1 MLVEV
6 LHLLKLI
13 IGLFLMVTIVVVLI
27 LQTFKT
33 LYDMGYLGNRSYPNL
48 CAIHSEAIKMLYE
61 GVPHGEVL
69 KKLRKMRFDFKM
81 PAPTNEKL
89 QKSLEF
95 TNRVLQNDRLMHEY
109 ILVPCFD
116 RKQYNAL
123 LKEDLAEGTTCIDT
137 PPRPGLLFND
147 DSDENIS
154 RMENLLAEWL
164 TKPFLM
170 KGAHKG
176 RHQSAI
182 FSCLQNKGIIKR
194 TISYNRYIESMVELK
209 KKYPKMSVTT
219 SKGTIS
225 YNINRVKTTN
235 LDYMELDKKITE
247 ILQREHD

>member
-1 MLVEV
+1 MFALTLKILNMLIW
-6 LHLLKLI
+6 LI
-13 IGLFLMVTIVVVLI
+13 VASILCLFIV

-48 CAIHSEAIKMLYE
+48 CTIHSEAIKMLYE
-61 GVPHGEVL
+61 GVPHEEVL

-89 QKSLEF
+89 RKSLEF

-123 LKEDLAEGTTCIDT
+123 LKEDLAEGATCIDT

-147 DSDENIS
+147 DSAENIS
-154 RMENLLAEWL
+154 RMEELLAEWH

-170 KGAHKG
+170 EGAHKG
-176 RHQSAI
+176 RNQSAI
-182 FSCLQNKGIIKR
+182 FCCLQNKGIIKR

-209 KKYPKMSVTT
+209 KKYPKMIVTT

-225 YNINRVKTTN
+225 YNIHRVKTTD

-247 ILQREHD
+247 ILQLEHD

>member
-1 MLVEV
+1 M
-6 LHLLKLI
+6 HI
-13 IGLFLMVTIVVVLI
+13 
-27 LQTFKT
+27 
-33 LYDMGYLGNRSYPNL
+33 
-48 CAIHSEAIKMLYE
+48 
-61 GVPHGEVL
+61 EVL

-89 QKSLEF
+89 RKSLEF

-123 LKEDLAEGTTCIDT
+123 LKEDLAEGTTSIDT

-147 DSDENIS
+147 DSAENIS
-154 RMENLLAEWL
+154 RMEELLAEWL

-170 KGAHKG
+170 EGAHMG
-176 RHQSAI
+176 RNQSAI
-182 FSCLQNKGIIKR
+182 FCCLQNKGIIKR
-194 TISYNRYIESMVELK
+194 TIPYNRYIESMVELK

-219 SKGTIS
+219 SKATIS
-225 YNINRVKTTN
+225 YNINRVKTTD

-247 ILQREHD
+247 ILQLEHD

>member
-1 MLVEV
+1 MFALTLKILNMLIW
-6 LHLLKLI
+6 LI
-13 IGLFLMVTIVVVLI
+13 VASILCLFIV

-48 CAIHSEAIKMLYE
+48 CTIHSEAIKMLYE
-61 GVPHGEVL
+61 DVPHEEVL

-89 QKSLEF
+89 RKSLEF

-123 LKEDLAEGTTCIDT
+123 LKEDLAEGATCIDT
-137 PPRPGLLFND
+137 PSRPGLLFND
-147 DSDENIS
+147 DSAENIS
-154 RMENLLAEWL
+154 RMEELLAEWH

-170 KGAHKG
+170 EGAHKG
-176 RHQSAI
+176 RNQSAI
-182 FSCLQNKGIIKR
+182 FCCLQNKGIIKR

-209 KKYPKMSVTT
+209 KKYPKMIVTT

-225 YNINRVKTTN
+225 YNIHRVKTTD

-247 ILQREHD
+247 ILQLEHD

>member
-1 MLVEV
+1 
-6 LHLLKLI
+6 
-13 IGLFLMVTIVVVLI
+13 
-27 LQTFKT
+27 
-33 LYDMGYLGNRSYPNL
+33 MGCLGNRSYPNL
-48 CAIHSEAIKMLYE
+48 CTIHSEAIKMLYE
-61 GVPHGEVL
+61 GVPHEEVL

-89 QKSLEF
+89 RKSLEF

-123 LKEDLAEGTTCIDT
+123 LKEDLAEGATCIDT

-147 DSDENIS
+147 DSAENIS
-154 RMENLLAEWL
+154 RMEELLAEWH

-170 KGAHKG
+170 EGAHMG
-176 RHQSAI
+176 RNQSAI
-182 FSCLQNKGIIKR
+182 FCCLQNKGIIKR

-219 SKGTIS
+219 SKATIS
-225 YNINRVKTTN
+225 YNINRVKTTDI
-235 LDYMELDKKITE
+235 DYMELDKKITE

>member
-13 IGLFLMVTIVVVLI
+13 IGLFLMATIVVVFV

-33 LYDMGYLGNRSYPNL
+33 LYDMGCLGNRSYPNL
-48 CAIHSEAIKMLYE
+48 CTIHSEAIKMLYE
-61 GVPHGEVL
+61 GVPHEEVL

-89 QKSLEF
+89 RKSLEF

-123 LKEDLAEGTTCIDT
+123 LKEDLAEGATCIDT

-147 DSDENIS
+147 DSAENIS
-154 RMENLLAEWL
+154 RMEELLAEWH

-170 KGAHKG
+170 EGAHKG
-176 RHQSAI
+176 RNQSAI
-182 FSCLQNKGIIKR
+182 FCCLQNKGIIKR

-209 KKYPKMSVTT
+209 KKYPKMIVTT

-225 YNINRVKTTN
+225 YNIHRVKTTD

-247 ILQREHD
+247 ILQLEHD

>member
-1 MLVEV
+1 MYFTVM
-6 LHLLKLI
+6 HI
-13 IGLFLMVTIVVVLI
+13 
-27 LQTFKT
+27 
-33 LYDMGYLGNRSYPNL
+33 
-48 CAIHSEAIKMLYE
+48 
-61 GVPHGEVL
+61 EVL

-89 QKSLEF
+89 RKSLEF

-123 LKEDLAEGTTCIDT
+123 LKEDLAEGTTSIDT

-147 DSDENIS
+147 DSAENIS
-154 RMENLLAEWL
+154 RMEELLAEWL

-170 KGAHKG
+170 EGAHMG
-176 RHQSAI
+176 RNQSAI
-182 FSCLQNKGIIKR
+182 FCCLQNKGIIKR

-219 SKGTIS
+219 SKATIS
-225 YNINRVKTTN
+225 YNINRVKTTDI
-235 LDYMELDKKITE
+235 DYMELDKKITE
-247 ILQREHD
+247 ILQLEHD

>member
-1 MLVEV
+1 MFALTLKILNMLIW
-6 LHLLKLI
+6 LI
-13 IGLFLMVTIVVVLI
+13 VASILCLFIV

-48 CAIHSEAIKMLYE
+48 CTIHSEAIKMLYE
-61 GVPHGEVL
+61 GVPHEEVL

-89 QKSLEF
+89 RKSLEF
-95 TNRVLQNDRLMHEY
+95 TNRVLQDDRLMHEY

-147 DSDENIS
+147 DSAENIS
-154 RMENLLAEWL
+154 RMEELLAEWL

-170 KGAHKG
+170 EGAHKG
-176 RHQSAI
+176 RNQSAI
-182 FSCLQNKGIIKR
+182 FCCLQNKGIIKR

-209 KKYPKMSVTT
+209 KKYPKMIVTT

-225 YNINRVKTTN
+225 YNINRVKTTD

>member
-1 MLVEV
+1 MFALTLKILNMLIW
-6 LHLLKLI
+6 LI
-13 IGLFLMVTIVVVLI
+13 VASILCIFII

-48 CAIHSEAIKMLYE
+48 CTIHSEAIKLLYE
-61 GVPHGEVL
+61 GVPHEEVL

-89 QKSLEF
+89 RKSLEF
-95 TNRVLQNDRLMHEY
+95 TNRVIQNDRLMHEY

-123 LKEDLAEGTTCIDT
+123 LKEELTEGTTSIDT

-147 DSDENIS
+147 DSAENIS
-154 RMENLLAEWL
+154 KMEELLAEWL

-170 KGAHKG
+170 EGAHKG
-176 RHQSAI
+176 RNQSAI
-182 FSCLQNKGIIKR
+182 FCCLQNKGIIKR

-225 YNINRVKTTN
+225 YNINRVKTTD

>member
-1 MLVEV
+1 
-6 LHLLKLI
+6 
-13 IGLFLMVTIVVVLI
+13 
-27 LQTFKT
+27 
-33 LYDMGYLGNRSYPNL
+33 
-48 CAIHSEAIKMLYE
+48 MLYE
-61 GVPHGEVL
+61 GVPHEEVL

-89 QKSLEF
+89 RKSLEF

-123 LKEDLAEGTTCIDT
+123 LKEDLAEGATCIDT

-147 DSDENIS
+147 DSAENIS
-154 RMENLLAEWL
+154 RMEELLAEWH

-170 KGAHKG
+170 EGAHKG
-176 RHQSAI
+176 RNQSAI
-182 FSCLQNKGIIKR
+182 FCCLQNKGIIKR

-209 KKYPKMSVTT
+209 KKYPKMIVTT

-225 YNINRVKTTN
+225 YNIHRVKTTD

-247 ILQREHD
+247 ILQLEHD

>member
-1 MLVEV
+1 
-6 LHLLKLI
+6 
-13 IGLFLMVTIVVVLI
+13 
-27 LQTFKT
+27 
-33 LYDMGYLGNRSYPNL
+33 MGYLGNRSYPNL
-48 CAIHSEAIKMLYE
+48 CTIHSEAIKLLYE
-61 GVPHGEVL
+61 GVPHEEVL

-89 QKSLEF
+89 RKSLEF

-123 LKEDLAEGTTCIDT
+123 LKEDLAEGTTSIDT

-147 DSDENIS
+147 DSAENIS
-154 RMENLLAEWL
+154 RMEELLAEWL

-170 KGAHKG
+170 EGAHMG
-176 RHQSAI
+176 RNQSAI
-182 FSCLQNKGIIKR
+182 FCCLQNKGIIKR

-219 SKGTIS
+219 SKATIS
-225 YNINRVKTTN
+225 YNINRVKTTDI
-235 LDYMELDKKITE
+235 DYMELDKKITE
-247 ILQREHD
+247 ILQLEHD

>member
-1 MLVEV
+1 
-6 LHLLKLI
+6 
-13 IGLFLMVTIVVVLI
+13 
-27 LQTFKT
+27 
-33 LYDMGYLGNRSYPNL
+33 
-48 CAIHSEAIKMLYE
+48 
-61 GVPHGEVL
+61 
-69 KKLRKMRFDFKM
+69 MRFDFKM

-89 QKSLEF
+89 RKSLEF

-123 LKEDLAEGTTCIDT
+123 LKEDLAEGATCIDT

-147 DSDENIS
+147 DSAENIS
-154 RMENLLAEWL
+154 RMEELLAEWH

-170 KGAHKG
+170 EGAHKG
-176 RHQSAI
+176 RNQSAI
-182 FSCLQNKGIIKR
+182 FCCLQNKGIIKR

-209 KKYPKMSVTT
+209 KKYPKMIVAT

-225 YNINRVKTTN
+225 YNINRVKTTD